1 MKRKLVLL
9 TMIIGMAFTAK
20 AQLELS
26 ANFGWYWGGNM
37 SFYEGR
43 MNMGDANNYNITASV
58 PTMKG
63 NWIELSYSFSNA
75 EANFNPYNGFPAYD
89 YFEADLST
97 HYILIGSYQRFE
109 TGGKMTPFIG
119 ISLGTAIFDLNYSNY
134 SNVWRFAGSLGGGLL
149 IDLSEKIGIRLQ
161 GRLLMPMYF
170 AGVGFYA
177 GTGGSGFS
185 LNAGSTIFQGDVSA
199 GLVFKLK

>member
-1 MKRKLVLL
+1 MGL
-9 TMIIGMAFTAK
+9 TFTAK
-20 AQLELS
+20 SQMEVS
-26 ANFGWYWGGNM
+26 ANFGYFWGGHMN
-37 SFYEGR
+37 FYEGK
-43 MNMGDANNYNITASV
+43 MNMGDANNYNFTASV

-63 NWIELSYSFSNA
+63 NWIELSYSYSKA
-75 EANFNPYNGFPAYD
+75 SSNFNPYNGFPAYD
-89 YFEADLST
+89 SFDADLNT
-97 HYILIGSYQRFE
+97 HYILIGSYQRFDV
-109 TGGKMTPFIG
+109 GGKIKPFIG
-119 ISLGTAIFDLNYSNY
+119 ISLGTAIYDLNYKNY

-149 IDLSEKIGIRLQ
+149 IDVTDKIGIRLQ

-185 LNAGSTIFQGDVSA
+185 LNTGSMIFQGDVSA

>member
-1 MKRKLVLL
+1 MKKKLLL
-9 TMIIGMAFTAK
+9 LIMIIGMAFTAK
-20 AQLELS
+20 SQLELS

-43 MNMGDANNYNITASV
+43 MDMGDANNYNITASV

-63 NWIELSYSFSNA
+63 NWIELSYSFASSTA
-75 EANFNPYNGFPAYD
+75 DFNPYTGFPSYD
-89 YFEADLST
+89 YFQADLNT
-97 HYILIGSYQRFE
+97 HYILIGSYQRFD
-109 TGGKMTPFIG
+109 TGGKIKPFIG
-119 ISLGTAIFDLNYSNY
+119 ISLGAAIFDLNYKNY

-149 IDLSEKIGIRLQ
+149 IDVTEKIGIRLQ

-185 LNAGSTIFQGDVSA
+185 LNTGSMIFQGDVSA